1 MRVNGIASGRTETES
16 RSVGRWEA
24 GTSTLPGDYEA
35 NEHRPFLSVIA
46 PCFNESAVLPEFHRR
61 VRAVCES
68 IGKTYEIVLVN
79 DGSRDATWAVMS
91 KLAEEHPEIV
101 AVNLARN
108 FGQEKALAAGL
119 AVCQG
124 DMVLILDADL
134 QDPPELLSEM
144 LELMEDGADVVY
156 GQRRSRAGDSWFK
169 QVTASMFYRF
179 MEQISEI
186 PIPRDTGFFRL
197 LRRRVVDVLLQL
209 PEQSRYLRG
218 LVSWVGYR
226 QVPLMFAREARLVG
240 ESHWPLRRMVSLA
253 LDAMTGFS
261 TRPLRLAGWLAAGV
275 MVLSTMTFVGW
286 LAAWAI
292 QGQPNL
298 VLAVIWII
306 GGLAASQLAVL
317 FILGEYLGRI
327 GEQVRNRPLY
337 VIESVV
343 SSSSFMSAES
353 RVMS

>member
-1 MRVNGIASGRTETES
+1 MIVNGSYNRCGS
-16 RSVGRWEA
+16 RSGDAFERSAVDI
-24 GTSTLPGDYEA
+24 SQTLHPE

-46 PCFNESAVLPEFHRR
+46 PCYNESAGLSEFHRR
-61 VRAVCES
+61 VKAVGES
-68 IGKTYEIVLVN
+68 IGKAYEIVLVN
-79 DGSRDATWAVMS
+79 DGSRDSTWDVMS
-91 KLAEEHPEIV
+91 KLAHEHPEIV

-119 AVCQG
+119 SVCQG

-134 QDPPELLSEM
+134 QDPPELLSKM

-169 QVTASMFYRF
+169 KVTASLFYRF
-179 MEQISEI
+179 MAQISEI

-197 LRRRVVDVLLQL
+197 LRRRVVDVLRQL

-218 LVSWVGYR
+218 LVSWAGYR
-226 QVPLMFAREARLVG
+226 QVPLVFDREARLIG

-261 TRPLRLAGWLAAGV
+261 TRPLRWAGWLAAGV
-275 MVLSTMTFVGW
+275 MLLTTMTFAGW

-292 QGQPNL
+292 QRQPNL
-298 VLAVIWII
+298 LLAMVWVM
-306 GGLAASQLAVL
+306 GGLSAGQLAVL
-317 FILGEYLGRI
+317 FILGEYIGRI

-343 SSSSFMSAES
+343 SSNTFISTES

>member
-1 MRVNGIASGRTETES
+1 MIVGGHFNRGAGWNGDASE
-16 RSVGRWEA
+16 RSFVDNSQA
-24 GTSTLPGDYEA
+24 SYPQS
-35 NEHRPFLSVIA
+35 EHRPFLSVIA
-46 PCFNESAVLPEFHRR
+46 PCYNESAGLPEFHRR
-61 VRAVCES
+61 VKAVCES

-79 DGSRDATWAVMS
+79 DGSRDSTWGVMS
-91 KLAEEHPEIV
+91 SLAHQHPEIV

-134 QDPPELLSEM
+134 QDPPELLSTM
-144 LELMEDGADVVY
+144 LELIEDGADVVY

-169 QVTASMFYRF
+169 KVTASLFYRF
-179 MEQISEI
+179 MERVSEI

-218 LVSWVGYR
+218 LVSWAGYR
-226 QVPLMFAREARLVG
+226 QVPLIFDREARLIG
-240 ESHWPLRRMVSLA
+240 ESHWPLRKMVSLA

-261 TRPLRLAGWLAAGV
+261 TRPLRWSGWLAASV
-275 MVLSTMTFVGW
+275 MLLTAMTFAGW
-286 LAAWAI
+286 LTAWAI

-298 VLAVIWII
+298 LLALVWVM
-306 GGLAASQLAVL
+306 GGLSACQLAVL
-317 FILGEYLGRI
+317 FIMGEYIGRI

-337 VIESVV
+337 VIESVI
-343 SSSSFMSAES
+343 SSNSFIPTES